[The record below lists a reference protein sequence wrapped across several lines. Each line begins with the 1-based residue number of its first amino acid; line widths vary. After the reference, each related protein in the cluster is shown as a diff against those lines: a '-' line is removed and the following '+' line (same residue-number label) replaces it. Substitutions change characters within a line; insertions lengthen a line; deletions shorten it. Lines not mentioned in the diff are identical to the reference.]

1 MVIGRWAGDTALVR
15 IDGGQAVEVP
25 VPERLRDRF
34 DVGAEVLLDPT
45 ADRMVAV
52 EPVRAR

>member
-1 MVIGRWAGDTALVR
+1 VVIGRWAADTALVR
-15 IDGGQAVEVP
+15 TDDGRALEVP